1 MMQQIIRFLFPSRRE
16 RTRCQ
21 NCWLLEDCNAYLE
34 TGVIDYLPDKCP
46 NRPIG
51 MPARKRSVSA
61 TRTF

>member
-1 MMQQIIRFLFPSRRE
+1 MMRRIIRFLFPSRRE

-34 TGVIDYLPDKCP
+34 TGVIDYLPDECP

-51 MPARKRSVSA
+51 MPTRKRSVSA
-61 TRTF
+61 TRT